1 MCLLLEPRSDPSTGD
16 DPKGSG
22 TSEKNPVR
30 LLTLCDD
37 CRCQKKKKE
46 KRGGPVLTW
55 LIKPSPAYHRR
66 DGRHLHSLI
75 SDGRQVETRT
85 PRQMAVASAPF
96 PSFFVSQHCTVD
108 YREGICQSLEITLM
122 YYPLSDISFIILPY
136 LRAAVKWGQQTPLFL
151 CVCVSH
157 MFQTTTRAAASVPAS
172 PHSNNNTHRLCIVV
186 YRTDSGG
193 GHHRHLYTCKGQN
206 GGQRRKS

>member
-1 MCLLLEPRSDPSTGD
+1 MKKKKKKKKLMCLLLEPRSDPSTGD

-136 LRAAVKWGQQTPLFL
+136 LRAAVKWGQQTPLFV
-151 CVCVSH
+151 CVCLAHVS
-157 MFQTTTRAAASVPAS
+157 
-172 PHSNNNTHRLCIVV
+172 NDNTCC
-186 YRTDSGG
+186 
-193 GHHRHLYTCKGQN
+193 CKC
-206 GGQRRKS
+206 SSLSAF